1 MCGGAV
7 MLQTFLAKFYEAV
20 IIALAAFLLLA
31 LIGFGVQT
39 WRVSAWQDDYT
50 LLDAKYKT
58 DLATAEAL
66 TEKAKAD
73 AIAKEKQWSEK
84 LLKAEIQH
92 REDIKQII
100 TDSNSAKSAID
111 RLSKQIDTA
120 SSRMSTATRE
130 TIIEYASAS
139 GVVLEKCVNEYRT
152 VAQRADEHAADA
164 KRLSDAWPSK

>member
-1 MCGGAV
+1 MKDLITGFI
-7 MLQTFLAKFYEAV
+7 TKFYEAV
-20 IIALAAFLLLA
+20 IIFLAVFLLLA

-39 WRVSAWQDDYT
+39 WRVSSWQDEYA
-50 LLDAKYKT
+50 LLDSKYQT
-58 DLATAEAL
+58 DLAKDEAL

-73 AIAKEKQWSEK
+73 AIAKEKQWSER

-92 REDIKQII
+92 RDDIKQII
-100 TDSNSAKSAID
+100 ADSNSAKSAID

-120 SSRMSTATRE
+120 SNRMSTATRE

-164 KRLSDAWPSK
+164 KRLNDAWP

>member
-1 MCGGAV
+1 MIKA
-7 MLQTFLAKFYEAV
+7 FIAKFYEAV
-20 IIALAAFLLLA
+20 IIFLAAFLLLV
-31 LIGFGVQT
+31 LIGLGVQT
-39 WRVSAWQDDYT
+39 WRASTWQKYYDT
-50 LLDAKYKT
+50 LDAKYQT
-58 DLATAEAL
+58 DLAKAEAL

-73 AIAKEKQWSEK
+73 ALAKEKQWSEK
-84 LLKAEIQH
+84 LLNAEIQH

-100 TDSNSAKSAID
+100 ADSNSAKSAID

-130 TIIEYASAS
+130 TIIEYSNAS

-164 KRLSDAWPSK
+164 KRLSDAWPEVSY

>member
-1 MCGGAV
+1 MQA
-7 MLQTFLAKFYEAV
+7 FLAKFYEAV
-20 IIALAAFLLLA
+20 IIFLAAFLLLA
-31 LIGFGVQT
+31 LIGFTVQT
-39 WRVSAWQDDYT
+39 WRVSSCQDDYA
-50 LLDAKYKT
+50 LLESKYQT
-58 DLATAEAL
+58 DLTKAEAL
-66 TEKAKAD
+66 TEKAKAE

-100 TDSNSAKSAID
+100 ADSNSAKSAID

-139 GVVLEKCVNEYRT
+139 GIVLEKCVNEYRT

-164 KRLSDAWPSK
+164 KRLSDAWPD

>member
-1 MCGGAV
+1 MIKA
-7 MLQTFLAKFYEAV
+7 FIAKFYEAV
-20 IIALAAFLLLA
+20 IIFLAAFLLLV
-31 LIGFGVQT
+31 LICLGVQT
-39 WRVSAWQDDYT
+39 WRASTWQKYYDT
-50 LLDAKYKT
+50 LDAKYQT
-58 DLATAEAL
+58 DLAKAEAL

-73 AIAKEKQWSEK
+73 ALSKEKQWSEK
-84 LLKAEIQH
+84 LFKAEIQH

-100 TDSNSAKSAID
+100 ADSNSAKSAID

-164 KRLSDAWPSK
+164 KKLSDAWP

>member
-1 MCGGAV
+1 MKEIITGFI
-7 MLQTFLAKFYEAV
+7 TKFYEAV

-31 LIGFGVQT
+31 LVGFGIQT
-39 WRVSAWQDDYT
+39 WRVSSWQDDYA
-50 LLDAKYKT
+50 LLDSKYQT
-58 DLATAEAL
+58 DLAKAEAL

-92 REDIKQII
+92 RDDIKQII
-100 TDSNSAKSAID
+100 ADSNSAKSAID

-164 KRLSDAWPSK
+164 KQLSDAWP

>member
-1 MCGGAV
+1 MI
-7 MLQTFLAKFYEAV
+7 QTFIAKFYEAV
-20 IIALAAFLLLA
+20 IISLAAFLLLA

-39 WRVSAWQDDYT
+39 WRVSAWQDDYAS
-50 LLDAKYKT
+50 LDAKYKT
-58 DLATAEAL
+58 DLAIAEAL

-92 REDIKQII
+92 SEDIKQII
-100 TDSNSAKSAID
+100 ADSNSAKSAID

-130 TIIEYASAS
+130 TIIEYASAG

-164 KRLSDAWPSK
+164 KRLSDAWP

>member
-1 MCGGAV
+1 V
-7 MLQTFLAKFYEAV
+7 IKTTIQTFLAKFYLA
-20 IIALAAFLLLA
+20 IIITLMAFLLLG
-31 LIGFGVQT
+31 LVGLGVQT
-39 WRVSAWQDDYT
+39 WRVSNWQDDYA
-50 LLDAKYKT
+50 LLESKYQTDVAK
-58 DLATAEAL
+58 AEAL
-66 TEKAKAD
+66 TEKAKAE
-73 AIAKEKQWSEK
+73 AIALEKQWSEK
-84 LLKAEIQH
+84 LLNAEIQH

-100 TDSNSAKSAID
+100 ADSNSAKSAID

-164 KRLSDAWPSK
+164 KRLNDAWP

>member
-111 RLSKQIDTA
+111 RLSRQIDTA

-164 KRLSDAWPSK
+164 KRLSDAWP

>member
-1 MCGGAV
+1 MIKA
-7 MLQTFLAKFYEAV
+7 FIAKFYEAV
-20 IIALAAFLLLA
+20 IIFLAAFLLLA

-39 WRVSAWQDDYT
+39 WRASTWQKYYDT
-50 LLDAKYKT
+50 LDAKYQT
-58 DLATAEAL
+58 DLAKAEAL

-73 AIAKEKQWSEK
+73 ALSKEKQWSEK

-92 REDIKQII
+92 REDIKHII
-100 TDSNSAKSAID
+100 ADSNSAESAID

-130 TIIEYASAS
+130 TIIEYSNAS
-139 GVVLEKCVNEYRT
+139 GVVLEKCVNEYRA

-164 KRLSDAWPSK
+164 KRLNESWPSK

>member
-1 MCGGAV
+1 MKTLITG
-7 MLQTFLAKFYEAV
+7 FIAKFYEAV
-20 IIALAAFLLLA
+20 IITMAVFLLLV

-39 WRVSAWQDDYT
+39 WRVSAWQDDYA
-50 LLDAKYKT
+50 LLDAKYQT
-58 DLATAEAL
+58 DLAKAEAL

-73 AIAKEKQWSEK
+73 AIVKEKQWSEK

-100 TDSNSAKSAID
+100 IDSNSAKSAID

-120 SSRMSTATRE
+120 SNRMSTATRE

-164 KRLSDAWPSK
+164 KRLSEAWPD

>member
-1 MCGGAV
+1 

-111 RLSKQIDTA
+111 RLSRQIDTA

-164 KRLSDAWPSK
+164 KRLSDAWP

>member
-1 MCGGAV
+1 MKELITGFI
-7 MLQTFLAKFYEAV
+7 TKFYEAV
-20 IIALAAFLLLA
+20 IISLAAFLLLA
-31 LIGFGVQT
+31 FIGFGIQT
-39 WRVSAWQDDYT
+39 WRVSSWQDDYA
-50 LLDAKYKT
+50 LLDSKYQT
-58 DLATAEAL
+58 DLAKAEAS

-73 AIAKEKQWSEK
+73 ALTKEKQWSEK

-92 REDIKQII
+92 REDIQQII
-100 TDSNSAKSAID
+100 ADSNSAKSAID

-164 KRLSDAWPSK
+164 KRLSDAWP

>member
-1 MCGGAV
+1 

-111 RLSKQIDTA
+111 RLSRQIDTA

-164 KRLSDAWPSK
+164 KRLSEAWP

>member
-1 MCGGAV
+1 MIKA
-7 MLQTFLAKFYEAV
+7 FIAKFYEAV
-20 IIALAAFLLLA
+20 IIFLAAFLLLV
-31 LIGFGVQT
+31 LIGLGVQT
-39 WRVSAWQDDYT
+39 WRASTWQKYYDT
-50 LLDAKYKT
+50 LDAKYQT
-58 DLATAEAL
+58 DLAKAEAL

-73 AIAKEKQWSEK
+73 ALAKEKQWSEK

-92 REDIKQII
+92 REDIKHII
-100 TDSNSAKSAID
+100 ADSNSAKSAID

-130 TIIEYASAS
+130 TIIEYTNAS
-139 GVVLEKCVNEYRT
+139 GVVLEKCVNEYRA

>member
-1 MCGGAV
+1 MKELITGFI
-7 MLQTFLAKFYEAV
+7 TKFYEAV
-20 IIALAAFLLLA
+20 IISLAAFLLIA

-39 WRVSAWQDDYT
+39 WRVSAWQDDYA

-58 DLATAEAL
+58 DLAKAEAL

-92 REDIKQII
+92 RDDIKQII
-100 TDSNSAKSAID
+100 ADSNSAKSAID

-164 KRLSDAWPSK
+164 KRLNDAWP